1 MKRLFKKKGENI
13 LKPGGMEESDMLID
27 VFNNNHEAYLDSKS
41 FLLQDIPTKFQNMN
55 TFKLHKAIMAPE
67 LKFYTNAPISIF
79 IASHL
84 KEAKVL
90 DSSWKDT

>member
-41 FLLQDIPTKFQNMN
+41 FLL
-55 TFKLHKAIMAPE
+55 
-67 LKFYTNAPISIF
+67 
-79 IASHL
+79 
-84 KEAKVL
+84 
-90 DSSWKDT
+90 